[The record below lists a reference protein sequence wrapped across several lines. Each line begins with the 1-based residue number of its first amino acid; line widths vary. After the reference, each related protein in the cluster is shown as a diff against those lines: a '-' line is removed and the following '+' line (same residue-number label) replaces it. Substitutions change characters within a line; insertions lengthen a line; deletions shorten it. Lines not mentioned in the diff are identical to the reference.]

1 MLKVK
6 IVYIKSIILLIAA
19 ILVLFSIISF
29 KSPDH
34 CSAESLLKDLSKNNN
49 LDSIPEDFIL
59 IDTVCFDKIDNGKVK
74 KSKYVVAT
82 KIPLKY
88 YLENISKVELM
99 VDTILNLNPDTYEE
113 EIVVVVQGKMI
124 KLYHDLINK
133 ESEKDE
139 PDKNLIKK
147 WLKDGWINK

>member
-1 MLKVK
+1 
-6 IVYIKSIILLIAA
+6 
-19 ILVLFSIISF
+19 
-29 KSPDH
+29 
-34 CSAESLLKDLSKNNN
+34 
-49 LDSIPEDFIL
+49 
-59 IDTVCFDKIDNGKVK
+59 
-74 KSKYVVAT
+74 YVVSN

-99 VDTILNLNPDTYEE
+99 VDTILNLNPATYKE

-133 ESEKDE
+133 ESEKDK

-147 WLKDGWINK
+147 WLKDGWIKK

>member
-6 IVYIKSIILLIAA
+6 NDYINSIILLIAA
-19 ILVLFSIISF
+19 FLLIFSIISF

-34 CSAESLLKDLSKNNN
+34 RNNECPLKDHSKNNN
-49 LDSIPEDFIL
+49 LDSIPEYFLL
-59 IDTVCFDKIDNGKVK
+59 IDTVYFDKIDDGKVH
-74 KSKYVVAT
+74 KSKYVVSN

-99 VDTILNLNPDTYEE
+99 VDTILNLNPATYKE

-133 ESEKDE
+133 ESEKDK

-147 WLKDGWINK
+147 WLKDGWIKK